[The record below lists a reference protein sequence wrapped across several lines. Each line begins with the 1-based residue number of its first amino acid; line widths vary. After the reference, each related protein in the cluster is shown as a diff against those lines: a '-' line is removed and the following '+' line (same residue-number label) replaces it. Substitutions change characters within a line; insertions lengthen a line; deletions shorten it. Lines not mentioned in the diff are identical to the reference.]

1 MSKLFIIED
10 LIEYNYLVNSM
21 EITKNDYIA
30 SMNPDIF
37 YKCSK
42 KNLNFI
48 SFEDFFERKKFV
60 NNRPEICKL
69 NNKWIN
75 ELDRYFL
82 KNIPDFTETG
92 FTPARF
98 SILGLYGLLDEL
110 SFAYNSLSNVL
121 KEYDFEYVFIPTHTG
136 YEFATWS
143 RIFPRS
149 SIFPAC
155 AEEITRELNISIKF
169 FNVKKSITQ
178 KSKNKNIYTFILSFF
193 NANLKRLVKLTRKY
207 GLTFFFK
214 FVFLRLFSS
223 KKVIFIGAAYD
234 LMRLIKIFVDKN
246 YNIEFSEFPERDY
259 VDVNISRDIKTK
271 LAQTIPNLYKE
282 TSLEYPFEN
291 PAFKIPKTVKE
302 EIIKRYLLDIIPVL
316 WGAFVKFKN
325 KRLSDYSMVFF
336 WAFGEGVHP
345 ALSFAA
351 DGEVKTALYQHGG
364 GSRNIWLTDYYQE
377 ATLVNY
383 YFSYGDGIN
392 KTLKQVHTLMND
404 ESEKLSE
411 CKTIGAIRISEI
423 ENLIDKSNILS
434 IRKLIQKKLN
444 TSKLVLYVPNVYHY
458 QSCYL
463 TDSILHGIEY
473 FKFQQKIVNFFKEQ
487 NDIGL
492 IYKGFETDL
501 DLVNGS
507 PIKDYINDK
516 DISNILYTSNIPLS
530 KLIFAVDKIVV
541 DHNQTALNEILQS
554 KKETLLF
561 DQGEYNIWNIGS
573 DAKELLSQNIHL
585 AETQIEFFDM
595 LDLFIKDEIPKK
607 TINFESKYFSEYCH
621 IERNPKKFDD
631 QIFNKI
637 SKIIQDGK

>member
-1 MSKLFIIED
+1 MSKLFIVNN
-10 LIEYNYLVNSM
+10 LIEYNHLVDFM
-21 EITKNDYIA
+21 EIKKDDYIA
-30 SMNPDIF
+30 SASPDIF

-42 KNLNFI
+42 KKFNFL

-69 NNKWIN
+69 NNKWIS
-75 ELDRYFL
+75 ELDEYML
-82 KNIPDFTETG
+82 KNIPDFKETG

-110 SFAYNSLSNVL
+110 NFAVNSLTNVL
-121 KEYDFEYVFIPTHTG
+121 KKYNFEYIYIPNHSA

-143 RIFPRS
+143 RVFPRS

-155 AEEITRELNISIKF
+155 AEEIAREFNISIKY
-169 FNVKKSITQ
+169 FNVKKLKIN

-193 NANLKRLVKLTRKY
+193 NANLKRLVKLTQKY
-207 GLTFFFK
+207 GLIFLFKYIFFK
-214 FVFLRLFSS
+214 LFSS

-234 LMRLIKIFVDKN
+234 LMRLIKIFVDKK
-246 YNIEFSEFPERDY
+246 YNVEFSEFPELDY
-259 VDVNISRDIKTK
+259 SDVNISESIKTK
-271 LAQTIPNLYKE
+271 LAEIIPNLYKE
-282 TSLEYPFEN
+282 TSLELPFKKIS
-291 PAFKIPKTVKE
+291 FKIPETVKE
-302 EIIKRYLLDIIPVL
+302 EIIKRYLLEIIPIM
-316 WGAFVKFKN
+316 WSSFIKFKD

-351 DGEVKTALYQHGG
+351 KGEVKTALYQHGG
-364 GSRNIWLTDYYQE
+364 GSRNIWLNDYYQE

-392 KTLKQVHTLMND
+392 KTLKQVHALMND
-404 ESEKLSE
+404 ESEKLAK

-423 ENLIDKSNILS
+423 EKLINKRDISS
-434 IRKLIQKKLN
+434 IRKLIQEKLN
-444 TSKLVLYVPNVYHY
+444 TNELVLYVPNVYHY
-458 QSCYL
+458 PGCYQM
-463 TDSILHGIEY
+463 DSILQGVEY
-473 FKFQQKIVNFFKEQ
+473 FKFQQKIVNFFNKH

-507 PIKDYINDK
+507 PVKDYIDDK
-516 DISNILYTSNIPLS
+516 NISNIFYTSDIPLY
-530 KLIFAVDKIVV
+530 KLIFVVDKIVV

-561 DQGEYNIWNIGS
+561 DQGEYNLWNIGS
-573 DAKELLSQNIHL
+573 DAKELISENIHL
-585 AETQIEFFDM
+585 AETQKEFFDM
-595 LDLFIKDEIPKK
+595 LDLFIKDKISKK
-607 TINFESKYFSEYCH
+607 IINIESKYFSEYCH
-621 IERNPKKFDD
+621 IERNSKKFDD